1 MLSIVLWQTTKL
13 VTLVTAMFKAIKT
26 WFKEVTMTQEER
38 NYRYLSESESLVDLE
53 YRQRE
58 LRSRGYN
65 A

>member
-1 MLSIVLWQTTKL
+1 MLSTALWQTTRL
-13 VTLVTAMFKAIKT
+13 ATSVAVMFKVIKT